1 MDFVPL
7 LILAPD
13 QPELCT
19 PCRHVLRLPVVHAL
33 APHGGAR
40 AGALVVL
47 HVRRPRVP
55 HDAARSGS
63 RNRVS
68 RTAPTVA
75 FL

>member
-19 PCRHVLRLPVVHAL
+19 PCGHVLRLPVVHAL
-33 APHGGAR
+33 APHGGVR

-47 HVRRPRVP
+47 HVRPRVP
-55 HDAARSGS
+55 PDAARSGP
-63 RNRVS
+63 RHRVS